1 MPPKGSGKPK
11 GKRKSAGNSA
21 RVQAEVAAALAAAGG
36 GEAASDAGLI
46 RYNLRIVTDIAIVG
60 TRTLATAGA

>member
-21 RVQAEVAAALAAAGG
+21 RVQAEAAAALAAAGG

-46 RYNLRIVTDIAIVG
+46 AAHHARG
-60 TRTLATAGA
+60 ATPR